1 MNEKKYKFE
10 TLEEYREYQRA
21 NAKKWYQENR
31 EKKIAYQKE
40 YYKRKK
46 EARENSSNE

>member
-1 MNEKKYKFE
+1 MDKHKFK